1 MKDIKKYL
9 IPLLVVILCL
19 VCIGCSINYGLN
31 TAGTPN
37 RYTKTINSL
46 DDESEKVIKL
56 AALTA
61 GISTAITAIPD
72 DTGTPIAD
80 HLMSLTNWM
89 LVVIMVLFL
98 EKYSITL
105 IGKLVFVIIGP
116 IAIGMFGIGIVTV
129 NRKILMKAFNILLIA
144 FITFS
149 AIPFSVKISNELK
162 EMYNFSLD
170 NTLAEGENVKNKAD
184 EATDEN
190 TEENEDKNFIVGAIS
205 RVTNAISDVMWGGV
219 KAAENF
225 LNTLT
230 EALAILVI
238 TSCVIPMVTL
248 FIFIWIIKTLIGIDL
263 SKSVFWVH
271 DHMNKTAKS
280 FTSRMKKERY

>member
-190 TEENEDKNFIVGAIS
+190 TEENEDKNFIAGAIS

-238 TSCVIPMVTL
+238 TSCVIPMATL

>member
-1 MKDIKKYL
+1 MKDIKKHL

-72 DTGTPIAD
+72 DTGTPIAN

-116 IAIGMFGIGIVTV
+116 IAIGMFGIGILTV
-129 NRKILMKAFNILLIA
+129 NRKILLKAFNILLIA

-190 TEENEDKNFIVGAIS
+190 TEENEDKNFIAGAIS
-205 RVTNAISDVMWGGV
+205 KVTNAISDVMWGGV

-238 TSCVIPMVTL
+238 TSCVIPMATL

-280 FTSRMKKERY
+280 FTSKMKKERD

>member
-1 MKDIKKYL
+1 MKDIKKHL

-116 IAIGMFGIGIVTV
+116 IAIGMFGIGILTV
-129 NRKILMKAFNILLIA
+129 NRKILLKAFNILLIA

-184 EATDEN
+184 EN
-190 TEENEDKNFIVGAIS
+190 TEENEDKNFIAGAIS
-205 RVTNAISDVMWGGV
+205 KVTNAISDVMWGGV

-238 TSCVIPMVTL
+238 TSCVIPMATL
-248 FIFIWIIKTLIGIDL
+248 FIFIWMIKTLIGIDL

-280 FTSRMKKERY
+280 FTSKMKKERD